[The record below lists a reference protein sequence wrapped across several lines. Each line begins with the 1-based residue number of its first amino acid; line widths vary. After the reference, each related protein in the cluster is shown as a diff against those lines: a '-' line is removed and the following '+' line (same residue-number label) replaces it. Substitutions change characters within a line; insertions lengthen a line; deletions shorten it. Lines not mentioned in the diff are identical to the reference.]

1 MNEAIRTEINFV
13 AGFDSVSRVPP
24 AVRKAGLAHRTAV
37 IQETYR
43 PDSPDMYF
51 DEALW
56 LRLLDFSGDFCPSA
70 VVRVG
75 KEAQTPEAFLQTWR
89 ASAERD
95 PADFIEI
102 RRHGELVLFIATEF
116 WTNVGGPAPY
126 ADSYTYSL
134 FSKDE
139 ITGRLMAYLRD
150 GDTDRRWMLAS
161 EAMPAAP
168 KKGTYRG

>member
-1 MNEAIRTEINFV
+1 MDGAIRTQVNFV
-13 AGFDSVSRVPP
+13 AGFDAASRVPP
-24 AVRKAGLAHRTAV
+24 AVRKAGLTHRTAV

-56 LRLLDFSGDFCPSA
+56 LRLLDFARAFCPGA
-70 VVRVG
+70 EVLVG
-75 KEAQTPEAFLQTWR
+75 KEAQTPEAFLQDWR
-89 ASAERD
+89 ASDERD
-95 PADFIEI
+95 PADSIEV
-102 RRHGELVLFIATEF
+102 RNQGELVLFVATEF

-126 ADSYTYSL
+126 ADSYTYSF

-168 KKGTYRG
+168 EKGKHRG